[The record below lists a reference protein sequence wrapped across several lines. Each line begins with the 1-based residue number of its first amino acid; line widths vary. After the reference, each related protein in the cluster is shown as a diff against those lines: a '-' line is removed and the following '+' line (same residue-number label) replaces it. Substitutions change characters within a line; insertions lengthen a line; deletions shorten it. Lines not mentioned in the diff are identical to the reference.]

1 MSSEEIG
8 FRFGRNQIQFER
20 NSQKVR
26 SKVRSKTTQN
36 DTDHTT
42 TWTRIKEIPQGS

>member
-1 MSSEEIG
+1 MSSEETG
-8 FRFGRNQIQFER
+8 FRFGRNQIQFGR
-20 NSQKVR
+20 NSQ
-26 SKVRSKTTQN
+26 KVRSKTTQN